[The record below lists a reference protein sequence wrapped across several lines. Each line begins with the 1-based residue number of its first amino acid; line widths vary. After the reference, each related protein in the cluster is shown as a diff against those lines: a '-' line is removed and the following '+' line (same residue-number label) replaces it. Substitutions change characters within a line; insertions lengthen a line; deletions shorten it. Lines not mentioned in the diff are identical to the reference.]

1 MHMNLASNL
10 GYFKSSDLD
19 SKDKLHSDELI
30 WVLGLHLKKNRKYQ
44 NASDGVKASVSNTF
58 CHSLVRVH
66 IINSSY
72 LYYLL
77 SIYISIS
84 FTVVHEPKQQKQKA
98 NKNTQQKPLQNTD
111 PSCTQKICFLFSQRL
126 QKSIRL
132 GLK

>member
-44 NASDGVKASVSNTF
+44 NASDGIKASVSNTF

-66 IINSSY
+66 IIYSSY
-72 LYYLL
+72 LYYLYL
-77 SIYISIS
+77 SIYLYHLLWFMS
-84 FTVVHEPKQQKQKA
+84 QN
-98 NKNTQQKPLQNTD
+98 NKNKKQTKTHNKNR
-111 PSCTQKICFLFSQRL
+111 CTTLTLVVPR
-126 QKSIRL
+126 KSAFFFHKGSKRVSD
-132 GLK
+132 